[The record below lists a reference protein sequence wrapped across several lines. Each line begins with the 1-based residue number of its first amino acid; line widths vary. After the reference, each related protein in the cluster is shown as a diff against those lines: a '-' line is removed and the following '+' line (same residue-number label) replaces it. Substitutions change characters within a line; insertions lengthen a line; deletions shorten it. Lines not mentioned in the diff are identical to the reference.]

1 MDCYLNARPRDQL
14 KAHCKAGR
22 LFDAQKFLE
31 EAGTARLRKT
41 RKWTPLFVA
50 VDRGFHSL
58 VEVLLRYDHAQWD
71 LEKSYRAALSRR
83 RSDLA
88 GMILRS
94 PSWSTPIDPI
104 EALAT
109 GDLTL
114 AESLK
119 RSGVDL
125 VGVDSVLKAAA
136 RNAGGVLAVIDH
148 LGIWSREVEDQLY
161 SAMVTHASLGHIPSV
176 MRLLRRGFDP
186 HREVPY
192 LDEVDGEVCDE
203 GSAVLASMYS
213 DKPGLFAALRPDPK
227 KDDAEQLLRTAVF
240 SGCDKMLKTLLDA
253 GFNLNCKDNGGSPAL
268 DVLLGDVVIGSRN
281 RERSSEPMMRD
292 TRYMDG
298 RIRELM
304 ERVRH
309 FVGIGARWVPDPK
322 DRALLSNARDVLL
335 SIGADRALGLIE
347 ILEGENAV
355 SRDDVALLLGT
366 ARMKDMAGMWRQRI

>member
-1 MDCYLNARPRDQL
+1 MDSYLNARPRDQL

-22 LFDAQKFLE
+22 LFDTQKFLDKE
-31 EAGTARLRKT
+31 GTARLRKT

-71 LEKSYRAALSRR
+71 LEKSYRAALTRR

-94 PSWSTPIDPI
+94 PSWSKPIDPI

-136 RNAGGVLAVIDH
+136 RNAGGVLVMIDH
-148 LGIWSREVEDQLY
+148 LGVLNREVEDQLY
-161 SAMVTHASLGHIPSV
+161 SVMVPHAPLGHVPSV
-176 MRLLRRGFDP
+176 MRFLRRGFDP
-186 HREVPY
+186 HRVVPY
-192 LDEVDGEVCDE
+192 LDEVDGKVCDE

-213 DKPGLFAALRPDPK
+213 DKPCLFAALRPDPK

-253 GFNLNCKDNGGSPAL
+253 GFDLNCKDNGGSPAL

-281 RERSSEPMMRD
+281 RERSPEPMRD
-292 TRYMDG
+292 MRYMND

-304 ERVRH
+304 ERVRY

-322 DRALLSNARDVLL
+322 DRSLLSNARDVLL
-335 SIGADRALGLIE
+335 SIGADRALKLIE
-347 ILEGENAV
+347 ILEGGNAV

-366 ARMKDMAGMWRQRI
+366 ARMKDLARRWRQRN